1 MKVKLFDK
9 EWEVN
14 PITYKQKR
22 ELWQLSLNAFRED
35 KEKQSIEFEDDIE
48 NIDNLLKYL
57 INNKINF
64 LIISDYQ
71 KGALTPNEMEYL
83 LNKCKKLKIKSFS
96 ISRRSFWI

>member
-35 KEKQSIEFEDDIE
+35 KENEDDYF
-48 NIDNLLKYL
+48 KL
-57 INNKINF
+57 INKVEELSGLTEKDMDSLSMAQIDLLLQQIF
-64 LIISDYQ
+64 TDYM
-71 KGALTPNEMEYL
+71 GLE
-83 LNKCKKLKIKSFS
+83 KKDS
-96 ISRRSFWI
+96 